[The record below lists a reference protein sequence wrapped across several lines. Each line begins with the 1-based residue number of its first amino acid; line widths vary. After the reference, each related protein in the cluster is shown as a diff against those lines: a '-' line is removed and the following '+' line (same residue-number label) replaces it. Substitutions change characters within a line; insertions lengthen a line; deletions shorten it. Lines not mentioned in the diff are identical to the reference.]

1 MRFFAAAALVLALA
15 ACAKGSNNASTA
27 AAASASAAAEAENP
41 ASASDGATVYL
52 ENCSSCHQ
60 TNGEGVSGAFPPLA
74 GNPVVTGSPVTVI
87 AIVKNGLE
95 GKIVVHGNA
104 YSGIMPAWKKQISDQ
119 QIAEVISYI
128 RSAWNNNSGGVS
140 LSQVQG
146 VH

>member
-1 MRFFAAAALVLALA
+1 MRFFVAVALVLTLA
-15 ACAKGSNNASTA
+15 ACAKGSKAASTQ

-60 TNGEGVSGAFPPLA
+60 TDGEGVSGAFPPLA
-74 GNPVVTGSPVTVI
+74 GNPVVTGTPVTAI

-128 RSAWNNNSGGVS
+128 RSAWHNNSGGVS
-140 LSQVQG
+140 LSQVQA

>member
-1 MRFFAAAALVLALA
+1 MRYLVAAALLLTVA
-15 ACAKGSNNASTA
+15 ACAKGSNGASSQ
-27 AAASASAAAEAENP
+27 ASASAAAAAQNP

-104 YSGIMPAWKKQISDQ
+104 YSGIMPAWNRQISDE

-128 RSAWNNNSGGVS
+128 RSSWNNNSGGVS
-140 LSQVQG
+140 LSQVQA

>member
-1 MRFFAAAALVLALA
+1 MRVPRLRPRLRPLPKPRIPPRRATARP
-15 ACAKGSNNASTA
+15 ST
-27 AAASASAAAEAENP
+27 S
-41 ASASDGATVYL
+41 T
-52 ENCSSCHQ
+52 NCSSCHQ